1 LNNFRDV
8 FQDVPV
14 GLPPDRGIGH
24 TIPLEPGAKPP
35 FKPIYRLSPSEQE
48 EAKRQIS
55 VLMEKRWIRPS
66 ASPYGAPIM
75 LCPKRMVLS
84 AWSLTTEHSMLSQSA
99 TDIRFRALKTFIFYQ
114 LSKSKVF
121 SSVDIQSGYHQ
132 IRITP
137 EDVPKTAFKTPFGQ
151 YEFEVLCFGL
161 TNAPATFQST
171 MNKPVAPTSVCLLSY
186 TWMAF

>member
-1 LNNFRDV
+1 
-8 FQDVPV
+8 
-14 GLPPDRGIGH
+14 
-24 TIPLEPGAKPP
+24 
-35 FKPIYRLSPSEQE
+35 
-48 EAKRQIS
+48 
-55 VLMEKRWIRPS
+55 
-66 ASPYGAPIM
+66 
-75 LCPKRMVLS
+75 
-84 AWSLTTEHSMLSQSA
+84 MLSQSA